1 MMLHKKVQF
10 PRTSGFQWES
20 MQDRSMHFCRLDA
33 GYKTAGRGR
42 DQTSRGGCTP
52 KASDNKGYDETTV
65 TTCDSTIR
73 KQERQF
79 SDVEYGGMH
88 FLDSFAGS
96 VEEDRE
102 DSMF

>member
-1 MMLHKKVQF
+1 
-10 PRTSGFQWES
+10 
-20 MQDRSMHFCRLDA
+20 MHCCRLDA
-33 GYKTAGRGR
+33 GYKTAGHGR

-73 KQERQF
+73 NQERPF
-79 SDVEYGGMH
+79 SDVGYGGMR

-96 VEEDRE
+96 VEDDTEDA
-102 DSMF
+102 MF